1 MPLCARLPLP
11 FLAVLALIGASASAQ
26 MPPMQEGAAVS
37 CAVPAAL
44 PDALAGW
51 NEAAPLQ
58 AAGSIKEAGKA
69 ELTPGKASLVSLLP
83 TPRVVYALRPE
94 KPGGSVSFGGLAAF
108 TVDQPGI
115 WRVALSSGAWIDVVK
130 GGAASTSIAHGHGPD
145 CSGIRKIVW
154 FDLPAGRHVVQIAG
168 ARDDSI
174 RIMAADA
181 RANQPV
187 D

>member
-11 FLAVLALIGASASAQ
+11 FLAVLALTGASASAQ

-51 NEAAPLQ
+51 SEAAPLQ
-58 AAGSIKEAGKA
+58 AAGSIKQASKAG
-69 ELTPGKASLVSLLP
+69 LTPGKASLVSLLP

-108 TVDQPGI
+108 TVDQPGT

-145 CSGIRKIVW
+145 CSGIRKMV
-154 FDLPAGRHVVQIAG
+154 DYSLTPGRYMLQIAANG
-168 ARDDSI
+168 ADTMTVMVTRL
-174 RIMAADA
+174 
-181 RANQPV
+181 P
-187 D
+187 